1 MASVMKHLSRKEY
14 NLAIFY
20 VGELIESAY
29 VLFLSK
35 KYVSSSIILSS
46 VFDEI
51 SKIKKWQIEIYGGS
65 SVEEQRINL
74 VKSTKKHDTLLGL
87 NSSVAKRLA
96 LIISD
101 NSVKDIFH
109 RYALG
114 VNFDKEILTLNR
126 DKDGLNSP
134 LDKFDIIFTAE
145 YFITVISVFS
155 NEFWGVTSE
164 SSVICDSIDS
174 LYKEVELWLK
184 SARDNG

>member
-1 MASVMKHLSRKEY
+1 
-14 NLAIFY
+14 
-20 VGELIESAY
+20 
-29 VLFLSK
+29 
-35 KYVSSSIILSS
+35 
-46 VFDEI
+46 
-51 SKIKKWQIEIYGGS
+51 
-65 SVEEQRINL
+65 
-74 VKSTKKHDTLLGL
+74 
-87 NSSVAKRLA
+87 
-96 LIISD
+96 
-101 NSVKDIFH
+101 
-109 RYALG
+109 
-114 VNFDKEILTLNR
+114 LNR